1 MLCPSSEQAPRR
13 KGLCLDTLYP
23 SGLRQFLAHSKRS
36 TGRIDTWI
44 LLSEYVQRCL
54 DWCLSNV
61 NDYFGTGEFGVNF
74 SCLYFFSI
82 SLYWLNPLKWSLVIF
97 TSKKSLIKKIIP
109 TDMCSVG
116 ECIGIGQRIS
126 RPGFTSSLAT
136 YLAELLDFFK
146 VSFFIFKWEC

>member
-74 SCLYFFSI
+74 SCLYFFFNFSLLVKSFKMVI
-82 SLYWLNPLKWSLVIF
+82 SHFHI
-97 TSKKSLIKKIIP
+97 KKSLIKKIIP

-116 ECIGIGQRIS
+116 ECYWHWAENQQTWVHFLTGHLLSRVAWLLQGQ
-126 RPGFTSSLAT
+126 FLH
-136 YLAELLDFFK
+136 F
-146 VSFFIFKWEC
+146 